1 MPTADRLRHDID
13 QGRAGDKVPFS
24 DPAAAPLG
32 TDDEAAGMAPTPEE
46 VELACRTELGGDAL
60 DAPAVTDERARDY
73 SGEMDAERRRRHRV
87 QAVWM
92 LVAAGLML
100 TLGMWMFHV

>member
-13 QGRAGDKVPFS
+13 QGRGGDKVAFS

-32 TDDEAAGMAPTPEE
+32 TDDEAAGTPPSPEE
-46 VELACRTELGGDAL
+46 VELASRTELGGSVL
-60 DAPAVTDERARDY
+60 EAPVTDERARDH
-73 SGEMDAERRRRHRV
+73 SDEMDAERRRRHRV

-92 LVAAGLML
+92 LVAGGLML
-100 TLGMWMFHV
+100 TFALWMVHM